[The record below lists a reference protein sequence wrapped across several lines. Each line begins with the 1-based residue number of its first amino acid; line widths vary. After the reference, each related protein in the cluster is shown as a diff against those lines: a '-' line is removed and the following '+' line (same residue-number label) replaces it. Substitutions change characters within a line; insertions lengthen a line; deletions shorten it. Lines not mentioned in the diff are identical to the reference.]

1 MAKYENLLY
10 DVKDGV
16 AFVTIN
22 RPQAL
27 NALNESVLDDLTAVF
42 TAMRAD
48 DAVKAV
54 ILTGEGRAFVAGADI
69 ALMVGLDTF
78 TIRELAYKGQAVM
91 TLIDDF
97 DKPVIAAVNGFAL
110 GGGNELAMACDFR
123 FASDKAK
130 FGQPEVN
137 LGILPF
143 FGGTQRLPR
152 LVGKGMANYLIA
164 SAEIIDAEEAL
175 RIGLVDR
182 IFPADDLLAEVEKF
196 VRLILTK
203 SPIGVKMALLAIGN
217 GLNTDLKTGMTIEA
231 EAAMST
237 FCSEDRIIGMKAFLE
252 KEKAEFIGK

>member
-1 MAKYENLLY
+1 MAEYELLLY
-10 DVKDGV
+10 EVKDGV

-27 NALNESVLDDLTAVF
+27 NALNSSVLDDLTAVF
-42 TAMRAD
+42 TAMGAD

-69 ALMVGLDTF
+69 AQMVALDTF
-78 TIRELAYKGQAVM
+78 AIRELAYKGQAVM

-97 DKPVIAAVNGFAL
+97 EKPVIAAVNGFAL

-123 FASDKAK
+123 FASEKAK

-152 LVGKGMANYLIA
+152 LVGRGMASYLIC
-164 SAEIIDAEEAL
+164 SAEMIDAAEAQ
-175 RIGLVDR
+175 RIGLVER
-182 IFPADDLLAEVEKF
+182 VFPPESLLEEAEKF
-196 VRLILTK
+196 ARVIMTK
-203 SPIGVKMALLAIGN
+203 SPIGVRMALLAIGE
-217 GLNTDLKTGMTIEA
+217 GMDTDLQTGLVIER
-231 EAAMST
+231 EAAVST
-237 FCSEDRIIGMKAFLE
+237 YCSEDRITGMRAFLG
-252 KEKAEFIGK
+252 KQTPEFANR